1 MKKVI
6 NKNSMILS
14 ICFLLFL
21 VASFKLTFSQRG
33 TIRETKCFKAGYT
46 TCYDNYCEGE
56 FLCLAIGG
64 CSIDEQAII
73 CVEKPTNGCYE
84 IYLF

>member
-1 MKKVI
+1 
-6 NKNSMILS
+6 MILS

-21 VASFKLTFSQRG
+21 VASFKLTPSQRG
-33 TIRETKCFKAGYT
+33 SIREIKGFKAGYT
-46 TCYDNYCEGE
+46 TCYDNYCEEE

-64 CSIDEQAII
+64 CSIGEQTSI

-84 IYLF
+84 FYLFWITDYY